1 MIETLISSKTRI
13 KLLLKFFL
21 NGSTTAYLRH
31 LETEF
36 GESSNGIRVELNK
49 FEEAGMLTS
58 EMRGNKKFFQANQQH
73 PLYDEIHS
81 IVRKYVGLDKIVEH
95 VIHYL
100 GNLERVY
107 LTGDFARGLNSDLID
122 LILIGKDIDRNYL
135 LILIDKAEGMIKR
148 KIRYVI
154 YAPEEFSEAEAATRH
169 EELLLLWQREQNEA
183 LNGHNTR

>member
-31 LETEF
+31 LEGEF
-36 GESSNGIRVELNK
+36 GDSTNAIRVELNK

-58 EMRGNKKFFQANQQH
+58 KMRGNKKFFQANQQH

-81 IVRKYVGLDKIVEH
+81 IVRKYVGLDKIVNH
-95 VIHYL
+95 VIQYL
-100 GNLERVY
+100 GNLEQVY

-122 LILIGKDIDRNYL
+122 LVLIGKDIDRNYL
-135 LILIDKAEGMIKR
+135 LILIDKAEGMVKR

-154 YAPEEFSEAEAATRH
+154 YEPEEFDAQVGEG
-169 EELLLLWQREQNEA
+169 LLLLWQRDSSETP
-183 LNGHNTR
+183 NGLPAS